1 MTAFRR
7 IKPNGKPRRRNEQPE
22 HKMQVALFKWAKLA
36 ANVDHRLNLL
46 FAIPNGGHRDPRT
59 AAQLKAE
66 GVKSGVPDI
75 FLPVS
80 RAGYHGLWL
89 ELKAGKNKPTDQQT
103 AWHKE
108 LTRQGYAVH
117 VIHDEWTIAVQIIE
131 DYLAGK
137 LSAPACVLTTDH

>member
-22 HKMQVALFKWAKLA
+22 HKMQVALFTWARLVA
-36 ANVDHRLNLL
+36 RNNPRLNLL

-66 GVKSGVPDI
+66 GVKAGVPDI
-75 FLPVS
+75 CLPVS
-80 RAGYHGLWL
+80 RGGHHGLWL
-89 ELKAGKNKPTDQQT
+89 ELKAGKNKPTEQQDN
-103 AWHKE
+103 WHRE
-108 LTRQGYAVH
+108 LKRQGYAVH

-131 DYLAGK
+131 DYLTH
-137 LSAPACVLTTDH
+137 PTP